1 MFADIRTEWRVNDI
15 ERALQQKA
23 DSGDLSSTNSDVG
36 RLEHS
41 LREACSTLAGLCNE
55 LQAATYKIELLEQA
69 ILELQTANIPT

>member
-41 LREACSTLAGLCNE
+41 LRRGLLHTCWP
-55 LQAATYKIELLEQA
+55 LQ
-69 ILELQTANIPT
+69 